1 MDINEIIQQ
10 GESKDVDVEFKSWI
24 KANKKELMN
33 ILTN

>member
-10 GESKDVDVEFKSWI
+10 GESKDVEFKSWI